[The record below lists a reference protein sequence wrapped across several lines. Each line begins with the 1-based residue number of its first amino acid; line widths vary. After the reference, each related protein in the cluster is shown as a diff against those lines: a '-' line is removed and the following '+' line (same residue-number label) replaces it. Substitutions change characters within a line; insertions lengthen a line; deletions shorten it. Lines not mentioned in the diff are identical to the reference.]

1 MAFEIRDGE
10 GSLWKNDNRRPD
22 KQDSHAKG
30 QCRIDGKLYFVNAW
44 TNETK
49 DGTKYQSLKF
59 KPKDEQPQQRQSPS
73 QNDMERQ
80 ADANY
85 DAAKARRQDDDF
97 DPFA

>member
-22 KQDSHAKG
+22 KQDAHARG
-30 QCRIDGKLYFVNAW
+30 QCMIAGKLFWISAW

-59 KPKDEQPQQRQSPS
+59 KPKDEQPQQRQ
-73 QNDMERQ
+73 
-80 ADANY
+80 ADEAY
-85 DAAKARRQDDDF
+85 DAAKARADIDDDL
-97 DPFA
+97 PF